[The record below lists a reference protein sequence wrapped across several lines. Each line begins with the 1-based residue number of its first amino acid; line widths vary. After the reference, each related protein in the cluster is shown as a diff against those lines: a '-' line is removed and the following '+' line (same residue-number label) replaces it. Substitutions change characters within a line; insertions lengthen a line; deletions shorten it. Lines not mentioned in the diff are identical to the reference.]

1 MFYPASHPEIKKHI
15 VQIDEI
21 IVRRTETELTC
32 LRLLSDI
39 GDGILKTIQKG
50 KLLLNINMAS
60 VSNYGLLEEYNRS
73 KHLQYWKFYY
83 PKYQVSVLQEKRI
96 RTRIILLE
104 FYETSGLSG
113 GPAKIRNGKDG

>member
-50 KLLLNINMAS
+50 KLLLSINMAI
-60 VSNYGLLEEYNRS
+60 VSTFGLLEEYNRS
-73 KHLQYWKFYY
+73 KHLQHWKWYY
-83 PKYQVSVLQEKRI
+83 PKYQVRKKNKNPNYLFFRI
-96 RTRIILLE
+96 LRNLL
-104 FYETSGLSG
+104 
-113 GPAKIRNGKDG
+113 PVW